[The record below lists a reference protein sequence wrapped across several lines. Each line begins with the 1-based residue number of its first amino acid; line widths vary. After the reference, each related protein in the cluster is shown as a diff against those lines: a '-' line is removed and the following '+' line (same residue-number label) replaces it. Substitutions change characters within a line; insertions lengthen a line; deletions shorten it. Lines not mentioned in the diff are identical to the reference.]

1 LKLAISHWRFQEED
15 VTVKRGYI
23 DTETGQIHYRYAGE
37 RKNPVITLFHPSP
50 GSSRQLHYLIAELAK
65 THFVYAPDT
74 PGNGLSDPL
83 PLTQPEIADYA
94 ASHLQALK
102 ALRVDSS
109 ILFGTH
115 TGASI
120 AAHLSQLPDNPATL
134 LILDSVGLYDR
145 AEQQD
150 LLAVYAPPKTATAS
164 GEHLSWAWHFV
175 KNQWLF
181 WPWYKDDKENR
192 LHRGL
197 PEIGYLHGMCVDVLE
212 SLETYHLS
220 YNAAFRFDKEACFK
234 GIECPTII
242 ASDKEDM
249 LFKYFP
255 RLSALIPNSAELI
268 HTGWQN
274 SAAAKSSVTLLQ
286 EKIGELEK
294 SGLDA

>member
-1 LKLAISHWRFQEED
+1 MK
-15 VTVKRGYI
+15 VKKGYVE
-23 DTETGQIHYRYAGE
+23 TATGQIHFRYAGE
-37 RKNPVITLFHPSP
+37 RKNPAITLFHPSP
-50 GSSRQLHYLIAELAK
+50 GSSRQLHYLIAELAA

-94 ASHLQALK
+94 VSHLQALK
-102 ALRVDSS
+102 AMEIDRT
-109 ILFGTH
+109 ILLGTH

-120 AAHLSQLPDNPATL
+120 AAHLSQLPDNPASL

-145 AEQQD
+145 AEQQA
-150 LLAVYAPPKTATAS
+150 LLTSYAPQKSATAS
-164 GEHLSWAWHFV
+164 GEHLLWVWHFV

-181 WPWYKDDKENR
+181 WPWFKDGKENR
-192 LHRGL
+192 LQRGL
-197 PEIGYLHGMCVDVLE
+197 PHMDYLHGMSVDVLE
-212 SLETYHLS
+212 SLTTYHLS

-234 GIECPTII
+234 GIDCPTII

-255 RLSALIPNSAELI
+255 RLGTLIPNSAELI

-274 SAAAKSSVTLLQ
+274 RAAAQSSVQLLRDTI
-286 EKIGELEK
+286 EALEK
-294 SGLDA
+294 KRRHS